1 LLEKSNELLS
11 LVHSREPEL
20 LKIGVGGVHNKESF
34 DMKFEKGAF
43 LSTNLYKLY
52 LSRPENYQKII
63 ELEFFMELLI
73 SLFVILFLVG
83 AISFLKPS
91 KKMKA
96 LSEVRMSA
104 AKEGFKIGSTNEL
117 RKKFKNWSP
126 QVAIYQIKNSSNH
139 KNLHYL
145 KIENKLKLYEPI
157 SFKYEKQFQI
167 VEENISKLP
176 SSVLEIIFYQS
187 NIAIVWNE
195 MLGIKELLKIKEA
208 LQKI

>member
-1 LLEKSNELLS
+1 
-11 LVHSREPEL
+11 
-20 LKIGVGGVHNKESF
+20 
-34 DMKFEKGAF
+34 
-43 LSTNLYKLY
+43 
-52 LSRPENYQKII
+52 
-63 ELEFFMELLI
+63 MELFI
-73 SLFVILFLVG
+73 SFFVILFLVG

-96 LSEVRMSA
+96 LSAVRMLA

-126 QVAIYQIKNSSNH
+126 QVAIYQIKNSSYH

-145 KIENKLKLYEPI
+145 RIENKLKLYEPI

-167 VEENISKLP
+167 VEEKISQLP

-195 MLGIKELLKIKEA
+195 MLGIRELLEIKEA
-208 LQKI
+208 VLKI

>member
-1 LLEKSNELLS
+1 
-11 LVHSREPEL
+11 
-20 LKIGVGGVHNKESF
+20 
-34 DMKFEKGAF
+34 
-43 LSTNLYKLY
+43 
-52 LSRPENYQKII
+52 
-63 ELEFFMELLI
+63 MELFI

-157 SFKYEKQFQI
+157 SFKYDNQFQI
-167 VEENISKLP
+167 VEEKISQLP
-176 SSVLEIIFYQS
+176 PSVLEIIFYQS

-195 MLGIKELLKIKEA
+195 MLGIRELLEIKEA
-208 LQKI
+208 VLKI

>member
-1 LLEKSNELLS
+1 
-11 LVHSREPEL
+11 
-20 LKIGVGGVHNKESF
+20 
-34 DMKFEKGAF
+34 
-43 LSTNLYKLY
+43 
-52 LSRPENYQKII
+52 
-63 ELEFFMELLI
+63 MELFI

-126 QVAIYQIKNSSNH
+126 QVAIYQIKNSSDH

-145 KIENKLKLYEPI
+145 RIENKLKLYEPI

-167 VEENISKLP
+167 VEEKISQLP

-195 MLGIKELLKIKEA
+195 MLGVRELLEIKEA
-208 LQKI
+208 VLKI

>member
-1 LLEKSNELLS
+1 
-11 LVHSREPEL
+11 
-20 LKIGVGGVHNKESF
+20 
-34 DMKFEKGAF
+34 
-43 LSTNLYKLY
+43 
-52 LSRPENYQKII
+52 
-63 ELEFFMELLI
+63 MELFI

-117 RKKFKNWSP
+117 RKKFKNWSS
-126 QVAIYQIKNSSNH
+126 QVAIYQIKNSSDH

-157 SFKYEKQFQI
+157 SFKYDNQFQI
-167 VEENISKLP
+167 VEEKISQLP

-195 MLGIKELLKIKEA
+195 MLGIRELLEIKEA
-208 LQKI
+208 VLKI

>member
-1 LLEKSNELLS
+1 
-11 LVHSREPEL
+11 
-20 LKIGVGGVHNKESF
+20 
-34 DMKFEKGAF
+34 
-43 LSTNLYKLY
+43 
-52 LSRPENYQKII
+52 
-63 ELEFFMELLI
+63 MELFI

-96 LSEVRMSA
+96 LSAVRMLA

-126 QVAIYQIKNSSNH
+126 QVAIYQIKNSSDH

-145 KIENKLKLYEPI
+145 RIENKLKLYEPI
-157 SFKYEKQFQI
+157 SFKYEEQFQI
-167 VEENISKLP
+167 VEEKISQLP

-195 MLGIKELLKIKEA
+195 MLGIKELLEIKEA
-208 LQKI
+208 VLKI

>member
-1 LLEKSNELLS
+1 
-11 LVHSREPEL
+11 
-20 LKIGVGGVHNKESF
+20 
-34 DMKFEKGAF
+34 
-43 LSTNLYKLY
+43 
-52 LSRPENYQKII
+52 
-63 ELEFFMELLI
+63 MELLI
-73 SLFVILFLVG
+73 SLFVILFLIG
-83 AISFLKPS
+83 AISFSRPS

-126 QVAIYQIKNSSNH
+126 QEAIYQIKNTSDH

-145 KIENKLKLYEPI
+145 RIEDKLKLYGPI

-167 VEENISKLP
+167 VEEKISKLP

-195 MLGIKELLKIKEA
+195 MLGIKELVKIKEA
-208 LQKI
+208 VLKI

>member
-1 LLEKSNELLS
+1 
-11 LVHSREPEL
+11 
-20 LKIGVGGVHNKESF
+20 
-34 DMKFEKGAF
+34 
-43 LSTNLYKLY
+43 
-52 LSRPENYQKII
+52 
-63 ELEFFMELLI
+63 MELLI
-73 SLFVILFLVG
+73 SLFVTLFLVG

-91 KKMKA
+91 KKMKV

-157 SFKYEKQFQI
+157 SFKYDNQFQI
-167 VEENISKLP
+167 VEEKISQLP

-195 MLGIKELLKIKEA
+195 MLGMKELLKIKEA
-208 LQKI
+208 ILKI

>member
-1 LLEKSNELLS
+1 MDL
-11 LVHSREPEL
+11 
-20 LKIGVGGVHNKESF
+20 F
-34 DMKFEKGAF
+34 
-43 LSTNLYKLY
+43 
-52 LSRPENYQKII
+52 
-63 ELEFFMELLI
+63 I
-73 SLFVILFLVG
+73 SLFVVLFLVG

-91 KKMKA
+91 KKMKV

-104 AKEGFKIGSTNEL
+104 AKEGFKIGSTHEL

-157 SFKYEKQFQI
+157 SFKYDNQFQI
-167 VEENISKLP
+167 VEEKISQLP

-195 MLGIKELLKIKEA
+195 MIGIRELLEIKEA
-208 LQKI
+208 VLKI

>member
-1 LLEKSNELLS
+1 
-11 LVHSREPEL
+11 
-20 LKIGVGGVHNKESF
+20 
-34 DMKFEKGAF
+34 
-43 LSTNLYKLY
+43 
-52 LSRPENYQKII
+52 
-63 ELEFFMELLI
+63 MELFI

-157 SFKYEKQFQI
+157 SFKYDNQFQI
-167 VEENISKLP
+167 VEEKISQLP

-208 LQKI
+208 LLKI

>member
-1 LLEKSNELLS
+1 
-11 LVHSREPEL
+11 
-20 LKIGVGGVHNKESF
+20 
-34 DMKFEKGAF
+34 
-43 LSTNLYKLY
+43 
-52 LSRPENYQKII
+52 
-63 ELEFFMELLI
+63 MELFI

-96 LSEVRMSA
+96 LSVVRMSA
-104 AKEGFKIGSTNEL
+104 AKEGFKIGSTSEL

-157 SFKYEKQFQI
+157 SFKYDNQFQI
-167 VEENISKLP
+167 VEEKISQLP

-195 MLGIKELLKIKEA
+195 MLGIRELLEIKKAVLKI
-208 LQKI
+208 

>member
-1 LLEKSNELLS
+1 
-11 LVHSREPEL
+11 
-20 LKIGVGGVHNKESF
+20 
-34 DMKFEKGAF
+34 
-43 LSTNLYKLY
+43 
-52 LSRPENYQKII
+52 
-63 ELEFFMELLI
+63 MELLI

-96 LSEVRMSA
+96 LSTVRMLAS
-104 AKEGFKIGSTNEL
+104 KEGFKIGSTNEL
-117 RKKFKNWSP
+117 KKKFKNWSP
-126 QVAIYQIKNSSNH
+126 QVAIYQIKNTSNH

-145 KIENKLKLYEPI
+145 RIENNLKLYEPI

-167 VEENISKLP
+167 VEEKISQLP

-208 LQKI
+208 ILKI